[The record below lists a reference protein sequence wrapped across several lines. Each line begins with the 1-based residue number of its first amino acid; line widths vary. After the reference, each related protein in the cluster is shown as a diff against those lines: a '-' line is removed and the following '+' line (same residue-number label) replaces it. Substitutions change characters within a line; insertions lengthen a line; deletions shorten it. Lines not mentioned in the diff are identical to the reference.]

1 MLADATIAREA
12 SKRIVEDLL
21 LTAGGNVTDE
31 LEEEE
36 DSPSVVRR
44 TGALDEDTF

>member
-1 MLADATIAREA
+1 
-12 SKRIVEDLL
+12 VEDLL
-21 LTAGGNVTDE
+21 LTAGGDITDE

-44 TGALDEDTF
+44 NQDSDFSFS